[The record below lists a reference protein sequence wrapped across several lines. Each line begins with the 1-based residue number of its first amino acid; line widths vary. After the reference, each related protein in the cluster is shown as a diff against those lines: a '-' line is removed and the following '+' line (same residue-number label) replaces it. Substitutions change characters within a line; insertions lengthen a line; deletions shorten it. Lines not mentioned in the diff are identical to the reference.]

1 MLGASKSGNK
11 DNQAKVD
18 ALNRSQAVIE
28 FEPNGKIITANENFL
43 QTVGY
48 RLGDI
53 KGKHHSLFV
62 YPEDQQSAEY
72 KSFWNELARG
82 EFKSAEFRR
91 IGASGK
97 DIWIQATYNPLLNGS
112 GEVYKVIKFATDITE
127 RKMSEAKAKAQ
138 IDAIN
143 RVQAVIEFKPD
154 GTIVTAN
161 ENFTGAVG
169 YQLGE
174 IVGQHH
180 SMFVAPE
187 EKNSAEYARFWE
199 TLRQGQFQTA
209 EYRRIAKGGREIW
222 IQASYNPIFDQ
233 NGNVT
238 GVVKFASDITA
249 EYAARLERRA
259 TSQQIDTDLNTI
271 AQNVAESAAK
281 STSVAAASEEATAS
295 VQAMAA
301 GAEEL
306 SASAGEIASQLSK
319 ATDATQEAV
328 ATAEATNSVV
338 GGLTESARKISEVIR
353 LINDIAEQ
361 TNLLAL
367 NATIEAARAGDAGKG
382 FAVVASEVKGLADQ
396 SAKATEEISAQISH
410 VQLVSGQA
418 ADAISNI
425 GSLIAEINDVASAVS
440 TAVEEQSSVTSEITH
455 SMHGVATSIESI
467 NGSIKD
473 IAATSREIEDATNT
487 VRATSSRIAS

>member
-1 MLGASKSGNK
+1 MLGASNSGNK
-11 DNQAKVD
+11 DNKAIFE

-28 FEPNGKIITANENFL
+28 FTPNGKILTANDNFL

-48 RLGDI
+48 RLKDI
-53 KGKHHSLFV
+53 QGKHHSIFV
-62 YPEDQQSAEY
+62 FPEDQQSAEY
-72 KSFWNELARG
+72 KTFWNELSKG
-82 EFKSAEFRR
+82 EFKSAEFKR
-91 IGASGK
+91 IGADGNE
-97 DIWIQATYNPLLNGS
+97 IWIQATYNPLLNGN
-112 GEVYKVIKFATDITE
+112 GEVYKVIKFASDITE
-127 RKMSEAKAKAQ
+127 RKKAEAKNKAQ
-138 IDAIN
+138 IEAIN

-154 GTIVTAN
+154 GTIVHAN
-161 ENFTGAVG
+161 ENFTGALG

-187 EKNSAEYARFWE
+187 EKNSAEYTRFWE
-199 TLRQGQFQTA
+199 TLRQGQFQQA

-222 IQASYNPIFDQ
+222 IQASYNPILDQ

-249 EYAARLERRA
+249 EYAARMERRN
-259 TSQQIDTDLNTI
+259 TSQQIDSDLNVI
-271 AQNVAESAAK
+271 AQNVADSATK
-281 STSVAAASEEATAS
+281 SSNVAAASEEATAS

-306 SASAGEIASQLSK
+306 SASAGEIATQLSK
-319 ATDATQEAV
+319 ATDATREAV
-328 ATAEATNSVV
+328 ATAEATNDVV

-410 VQLVSGQA
+410 VQQVSGQA

-425 GSLIAEINDVASAVS
+425 GSLISEINDVASAVS
-440 TAVEEQSSVTSEITH
+440 SAVEEQSSVTSEITH

-473 IAATSREIEDATNT
+473 IAATSREIEEATNT
-487 VRATSSRIAS
+487 VRAASSKMAS